1 MLLCSKGESI
11 SVEMLANGLKRAQND
26 ERCDGI
32 ITRFRD
38 GCEISLPQMERVRA
52 SLLAFNDNTK
62 KPSIFLTDSIGDL
75 NDGSI
80 VLLAVMLS
88 VVPLSVCWI
97 NEYTDSYIY
106 IYISLQACKK
116 CSLRLRTA
124 VYAYNR
130 PASSA
135 LGGGRLVCTLRW
147 HARHT
152 RVQSNFLIRICHD
165 DLDTLPRLIIC
176 VIFWT
181 NSWALP
187 CSNFGAQSIYT
198 RPLCPPL
205 DGVCPIPIGRY
216 TH

>member
-88 VVPLSVCWI
+88 VVPLSVYCI
-97 NEYTDSYIY
+97 NECTDLYFVAGLQKMFLATAHSRVCIQPTGFV
-106 IYISLQACKK
+106 SLGGWV
-116 CSLRLRTA
+116 SRLRIVMACPTH
-124 VYAYNR
+124 
-130 PASSA
+130 SSPEQ
-135 LGGGRLVCTLRW
+135 LLNP
-147 HARHT
+147 H
-152 RVQSNFLIRICHD
+152 S
-165 DLDTLPRLIIC
+165 P
-176 VIFWT
+176 
-181 NSWALP
+181 
-187 CSNFGAQSIYT
+187 
-198 RPLCPPL
+198 
-205 DGVCPIPIGRY
+205 
-216 TH
+216 